1 MKTYGTRDILRNPS
15 LLRIDKD
22 SYLAIEDKKR
32 KKFLGLYIGN
42 SLADE
47 FLEYIKNKKLSK
59 CAHKIKE
66 NSTKENAILE
76 GSLSDGI

>member
-1 MKTYGTRDILRNPS
+1 VKTYGTRDILRNPS

-42 SLADE
+42 NLADE
-47 FLEYIKNKKLSK
+47 FLEYIKKKKLSK